1 VLAPCKVAKVSIA
14 VPTQVWYFTEASN
27 WMPTK
32 RNMASPL
39 RIGRSSKARQ
49 TSASKPNRVA
59 ILKYLS
65 CHLEYRRSID

>member
-1 VLAPCKVAKVSIA
+1 VAKVSIA

-49 TSASKPNRVA
+49 QTKPGCD
-59 ILKYLS
+59 S
-65 CHLEYRRSID
+65 